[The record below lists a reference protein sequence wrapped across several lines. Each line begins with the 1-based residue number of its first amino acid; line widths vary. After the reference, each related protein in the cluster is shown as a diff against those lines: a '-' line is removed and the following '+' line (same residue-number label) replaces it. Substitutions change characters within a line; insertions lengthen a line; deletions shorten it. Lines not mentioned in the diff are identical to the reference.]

1 VAVKIEFEKST
12 REALARALS
21 QYLNDELGAD
31 IGVMDATRLLD
42 FISESLGPHYYNQA
56 LHDARAHLHAKI
68 DVLGDSFY
76 ELEKTSKL

>member
-12 REALARALS
+12 REALARSLS
-21 QYLNDELGAD
+21 RYLREELDTD

-56 LHDARAHLHAKI
+56 LHDAHAHLNAKI
-68 DVLGDSFY
+68 DALGDSFY